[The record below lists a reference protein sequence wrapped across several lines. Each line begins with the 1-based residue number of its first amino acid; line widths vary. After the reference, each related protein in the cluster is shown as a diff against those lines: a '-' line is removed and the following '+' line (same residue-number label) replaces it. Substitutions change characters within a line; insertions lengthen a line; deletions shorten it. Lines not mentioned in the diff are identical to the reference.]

1 MNLLSSNLTPEFNIF
16 IVYKRYETFNVIKQ
30 GFFSINNSVSKKLKN
45 NR

>member
-16 IVYKRYETFNVIKQ
+16 IVYKRNEIFNVIKQ